1 MKTRYYF
8 ILTGILIMCS
18 CSGIPSAGTPGPPPE
33 DGGGFY
39 TASSG
44 NLIYSYEYLPSGTA
58 CATVYVLSGI
68 TGINHNSEMDIIR
81 LLSGGIYRVVV
92 IHPTGT
98 GYSEG
103 PRGSL
108 TDFDVFL
115 DDYTEA
121 LAADLEKQKPGHSTF
136 FYGHSMSCAV
146 AMLLAQRLPQVSGV
160 ILVNPPLKM
169 KESKGMTPSFIEYIK
184 YAAYMIFAP
193 HRPVVNMAGDPSLIE
208 NPEERREAVERA
220 EDPLLVK
227 YFSMYMML
235 QSKKMM
241 DSMADRAGYIDLPL
255 LLVYG
260 NADSIVEKSG
270 CLEIFNRWKCP
281 DKTFLTVPGGPH
293 GKMTV
298 IMAETALA
306 DWLQSRI
313 YGEKG

>member
-1 MKTRYYF
+1 
-8 ILTGILIMCS
+8 MCA
-18 CSGIPSAGTPGPPPE
+18 CSGIPSSGTPEFPPE
-33 DGGGFY
+33 DGGSFY

-58 CATVYVLSGI
+58 CATVYILSGI
-68 TGINHNSEMDIIR
+68 TGINHNSEMDVIM
-81 LLSGGIYRVVV
+81 LLSGGVYRVVV

-103 PRGSL
+103 ARGSL
-108 TDFDVFL
+108 RNFDVFI
-115 DDYTEA
+115 DDYTETV
-121 LAADLEKQKPGHSTF
+121 AADLGHQPPGHRAF

-146 AMLLAQRLPQVSGV
+146 AMLLAQRLPQVSGI
-160 ILVNPPLKM
+160 ILVNPPLRM
-169 KESKGMTPSFIEYIK
+169 KASKGMTPSFFEYIK
-184 YAAYMIFAP
+184 YASYMIFAP
-193 HRPVVNMAGDPSLIE
+193 HKPVVNMAGDPSLIE
-208 NPEERREAVERA
+208 NPEERREAVERS

-241 DSMADRAGYIDLPL
+241 DTMAERAEDIDLPL

-260 NADSIVEKSG
+260 SADSIIEKSS
-270 CLEIFNRWKCP
+270 CMEIFNRWKCP
-281 DKTFLTVPGGPH
+281 DKTFLTVTDGPH

-298 IMAETALA
+298 IMAEAAIA

-313 YGEKG
+313 SGDK